1 MLGQVKS
8 LIQVTPI
15 WRSVLT
21 PSEHANVAESLANS
35 QGVLVE
41 FLAPQSL
48 DVSHYQF
55 HYPSVQIRRIE
66 DHHLA
71 SISSYNRLMLN
82 KSFYAAYLHF
92 EYVAI
97 VQTDAYVRKNLTSIQ
112 DFEFDYLGAPWR
124 EGVRYRSVNG
134 RLFVEQPTV
143 SRRNYIH
150 QLAFRVIGRQ
160 VSVGNGGLSIRNV
173 KQFHRFATD
182 NESAN
187 KGYLEQGINEDIII
201 ATMGSERGLRIASSA
216 QAGAVFQEHV
226 NKGEA
231 EVADLWGVHAPTSE

>member
-1 MLGQVKS
+1 MLSQVKS

-35 QGVLVE
+35 QGVHVE
-41 FLAPQSL
+41 FLAPESL
-48 DVSHYQF
+48 DVSHYQYR
-55 HYPSVQIRRIE
+55 YPSVQIRRIE
-66 DHHLA
+66 DYHLA

-82 KSFYAAYLHF
+82 ESFYAAYLHF

-97 VQTDAYVRKNLTSIQ
+97 VQTDAYVRKSLNSIE

-143 SRRNYIH
+143 SRRKKIH
-150 QLAFRVIGRQ
+150 QLAYKLIGRQ
-160 VSVGNGGLSIRNV
+160 VFVGNGGLGSRSQRN
-173 KQFHRFATD
+173 
-182 NESAN
+182 
-187 KGYLEQGINEDIII
+187 G
-201 ATMGSERGLRIASSA
+201 
-216 QAGAVFQEHV
+216 
-226 NKGEA
+226 
-231 EVADLWGVHAPTSE
+231 W